1 MNMNM
6 NSSAGILPISRN
18 EHGDVVFL
26 LGKDSRDG
34 VFSDFGGKAEA
45 IDNGDPVNTATRE
58 FYEETL
64 GCLCNSPHSIRERV
78 KKMSVLVNGTT
89 KKGNVY
95 SMFII
100 EVPYIPDLPLR
111 FKKIVNFL
119 KYKNIGSAYIE
130 KSELV
135 WVSLDEMFKIHK
147 RQVFA
152 DTIASNAATLRK
164 VTTDSWRAMF
174 EECVIPI
181 TISPSRSSPP
191 SSEIYKHPH
200 ANRSY

>member
-1 MNMNM
+1 M

-18 EHGDVVFL
+18 EHGEVVFL

-95 SMFII
+95 SMFMI

-130 KSELV
+130 KSELL
-135 WVSLDEMFKIHK
+135 WVSLDEMFKIPK
-147 RQVFA
+147 RQVFF
-152 DTIASNAATLRK
+152 DTISSNVATLRR
-164 VTTDSWRAMF
+164 VTTESWRAML
-174 EECVIPI
+174 EDRVIP
-181 TISPSRSSPP
+181 TMISPSRSSPP
-191 SSEIYKHPH
+191 TSELYKHPH
-200 ANRSY
+200 ANRLY

>member
-1 MNMNM
+1 M
-6 NSSAGILPISRN
+6 NSSAGILPFSRN
-18 EHGDVVFL
+18 EQGDIVFL

-34 VFSDFGGKAEA
+34 VFSDFGGKSEQ

-78 KKMSVLVNGTT
+78 KKMSVMVTGTT

-95 SMFII
+95 SMFMI

-111 FKKIVNFL
+111 FKKVVNFL

-135 WVSLDEMFKIHK
+135 WVSIDEMFKIPK
-147 RQVFA
+147 RQVFS
-152 DTIASNAATLRK
+152 DTIASNAPTLRRI
-164 VTTDSWRAMF
+164 SSEPWRNVF
-174 EECVIPI
+174 EECEIPTI
-181 TISPSRSSPP
+181 ISPSRASPP
-191 SSEIYKHPH
+191 SSEKYKHPH
-200 ANRSY
+200 SNRHY

>member
-1 MNMNM
+1 M

-34 VFSDFGGKAEA
+34 VFSDFGGKSEA
-45 IDNGDPVNTATRE
+45 VDNGDPVNTATRE

-78 KKMSVLVNGTT
+78 KKMSVMVNGTT

-100 EVPYIPDLPLR
+100 EVPYIPDLPIR

-135 WVSLDEMFKIHK
+135 WVSLDEMFKIPK
-147 RQVFA
+147 RQVFS
-152 DTIASNAATLRK
+152 DTISSNSSTLRR
-164 VTTDSWRAMF
+164 VTTESWRSMF
-174 EECVIPI
+174 EECVIPVI
-181 TISPSRSSPP
+181 ISPSRSSPP
-191 SSEIYKHPH
+191 TTELYKHPH
-200 ANRSY
+200 HNRIY

>member
-1 MNMNM
+1 M

-18 EHGDVVFL
+18 ENGDVVFL

-34 VFSDFGGKAEA
+34 VFSDFGGKAET
-45 IDNGDPVNTATRE
+45 IDNGDSVNTATRE

-78 KKMSVLVNGTT
+78 KKMSVMVNGTT
-89 KKGNVY
+89 KKGNDY
-95 SMFII
+95 SMFLI

-135 WVSLDEMFKIHK
+135 WVSLDEMFKIPK

-152 DTIASNAATLRK
+152 DTISNNVVTLRK
-164 VTTDSWRAMF
+164 VATEPWRAMF
-174 EECVIPI
+174 EDCVIPTI
-181 TISPSRSSPP
+181 ISPSRSSPP
-191 SSEIYKHPH
+191 SSELYKHPH
-200 ANRSY
+200 SNRQY

>member
-1 MNMNM
+1 MNN
-6 NSSAGILPISRN
+6 SAGILPISRN
-18 EHGDVVFL
+18 EHGEVFFL

-34 VFSDFGGKAEA
+34 VFSDFGGKSET

-58 FYEETL
+58 FYEESL

-78 KKMSVLVNGTT
+78 KKMSVMVTGTT

-100 EVPYIPDLPLR
+100 EVPYITDLPLR

-135 WVSLDEMFKIHK
+135 WVSLDEMFKIPK

-152 DTIASNAATLRK
+152 DTISNNVGVLKKVATEP
-164 VTTDSWRAMF
+164 WRMLF
-174 EECVIPI
+174 EDCVIPNI
-181 TISPSRSSPP
+181 ISPSRSSP
-191 SSEIYKHPH
+191 SSTEIYKHPH
-200 ANRSY
+200 ASRQY

>member
-1 MNMNM
+1 M

-34 VFSDFGGKAEA
+34 VFSDFGGKAET

-78 KKMSVLVNGTT
+78 KNMSVMVHGTT

-95 SMFII
+95 SMFLI

-119 KYKNIGSAYIE
+119 KYKNIGSAYVE

-135 WVSLDEMFKIHK
+135 WVSLDEMFKIPK
-147 RQVFA
+147 RQVFS
-152 DTIASNAATLRK
+152 DTITSNVATLRK
-164 VTTDSWRAMF
+164 ITTEPWRTMF
-174 EECVIPI
+174 EECVVPI

-191 SSEIYKHPH
+191 TTGLYKPPH
-200 ANRSY
+200 LNRSY

>member
-1 MNMNM
+1 MNN
-6 NSSAGILPISRN
+6 SAGILPISRN

-34 VFSDFGGKAEA
+34 VFSDFGGKSEP
-45 IDNGDPVNTATRE
+45 IDNCDPVNTATRE

-78 KKMSVLVNGTT
+78 KKMSVTVNGTT
-89 KKGNVY
+89 KKGNMY
-95 SMFII
+95 TMFLI

-135 WVSLDEMFKIHK
+135 WVSFEEMFKIPK
-147 RQVFA
+147 RQVFS
-152 DTIASNAATLRK
+152 DTISSNATIIRK
-164 VTTDSWRAMF
+164 VITEPWRTMID
-174 EECVIPI
+174 ENII
-181 TISPSRSSPP
+181 TNKISPSSPSSSSSSPP
-191 SSEIYKHPH
+191 DKYKPPH
-200 ANRSY
+200 RSY

>member
-1 MNMNM
+1 MNN
-6 NSSAGILPISRN
+6 SAGILPISRN
-18 EHGDVVFL
+18 EHGEVFFL

-34 VFSDFGGKAEA
+34 VFSDFGGKSEA

-58 FYEETL
+58 FYEESR

-135 WVSLDEMFKIHK
+135 WVSLDEMFKIPK

-152 DTIASNAATLRK
+152 DTIASNASTLRK

-191 SSEIYKHPH
+191 SSELYKHPH

>member
-1 MNMNM
+1 M

-18 EHGDVVFL
+18 EHGDIVFL

-34 VFSDFGGKAEA
+34 VFSDFGGKAET

-78 KKMSVLVNGTT
+78 KNMSVMVHGTT

-95 SMFII
+95 SMFLI

-135 WVSLDEMFKIHK
+135 WVSLDEMIKIPK
-147 RQVFA
+147 RQVFS
-152 DTIASNAATLRK
+152 DTIASNASTLRK
-164 VTTDSWRAMF
+164 VTTEPWRSLF
-174 EECVIPI
+174 EECVIPV
-181 TISPSRSSPP
+181 ISPSRSSPP
-191 SSEIYKHPH
+191 TSGLYKPPH
-200 ANRSY
+200 LNRPY